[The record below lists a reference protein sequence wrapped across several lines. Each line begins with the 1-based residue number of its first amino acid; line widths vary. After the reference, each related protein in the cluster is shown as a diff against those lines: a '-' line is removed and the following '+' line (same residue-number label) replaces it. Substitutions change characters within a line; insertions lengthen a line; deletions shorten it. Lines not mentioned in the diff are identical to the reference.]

1 MPEDA
6 QKKSRKRRGS
16 IVRYAIPV
24 VFMGIVLAI
33 VYQFVP
39 ESIDLDTA
47 IDEAY
52 EIAEIDLVRLRSGK
66 DNSFLC
72 FENPRSRDELFECDM
87 NGPMLSLNIK
97 GTFLKC
103 QASRPSYTQFLGSTW
118 VTMNCQAED
127 GPSHG
132 LPRYYELKS
141 LTDIPQ
147 GDFGMG
153 GLFSSADENG
163 NYLHPVLFGIEPI
176 EEIVPM
182 D

>member
-1 MPEDA
+1 M
-6 QKKSRKRRGS
+6 KSLKLILSVCVQEKITVFYVLKTRG
-16 IVRYAIPV
+16 
-24 VFMGIVLAI
+24 L
-33 VYQFVP
+33 
-39 ESIDLDTA
+39 E
-47 IDEAY
+47 
-52 EIAEIDLVRLRSGK
+52 
-66 DNSFLC
+66 
-72 FENPRSRDELFECDM
+72 M
-87 NGPMLSLNIK
+87 NCSNATMLSLNIK